1 MVDTIY
7 QQFNIPPVYNGNIL
21 QHSTNTMFKK
31 LTEIIVASF
40 VISDTLK
47 QLNQPAWPR
56 QVLTLIELSKLTY
69 RFMEVNAISLIPLY
83 IFQ

>member
-47 QLNQPAWPR
+47 QLNQPA
-56 QVLTLIELSKLTY
+56 
-69 RFMEVNAISLIPLY
+69 
-83 IFQ
+83 